1 MKRFVLSAL
10 AVALAASCA
19 FGAVKD
25 FGEFTLDIPQGWT
38 AELSDEDTQPG
49 FYTVNIEK
57 TDKSSLM
64 LFSYG
69 QTYGAAIE
77 DMVEDWANMEEDS
90 SKPKRTSDGYYMF
103 TYKNG
108 EGKKATVYARSES
121 GGKIY
126 VSAEMIGKDM
136 QTMTAIRNS
145 FALRN
150 TRQ

>member
-1 MKRFVLSAL
+1 MKHFVLSAIV
-10 AVALAASCA
+10 VALTASCA
-19 FGAVKD
+19 FGAVQN

-57 TDKSSLM
+57 SDKSSLM

-69 QTYGAAIE
+69 QTYGATIE
-77 DMVEDWANMEEDS
+77 DMVEDWANMEEGS

-108 EGKKATVYARSES
+108 DGKKATVYARSES

-126 VSAEMIGKDM
+126 VSAEMTGKDM
-136 QTMTAIRNS
+136 QTMTAIRDS
-145 FALRN
+145 FALGSVK
-150 TRQ
+150 